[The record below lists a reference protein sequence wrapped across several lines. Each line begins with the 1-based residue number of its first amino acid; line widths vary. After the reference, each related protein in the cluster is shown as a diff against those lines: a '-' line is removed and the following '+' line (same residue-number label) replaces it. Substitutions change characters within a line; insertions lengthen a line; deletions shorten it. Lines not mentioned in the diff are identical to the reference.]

1 MQVKECEVGYSWT
14 NIKDL
19 YQKIRRLDSNDNN
32 IFKTNKNSRD
42 SDNDIDELQIKNR
55 KYLHSEIAINSHS
68 LWRRK
73 GFWESALLE
82 GVISQITISDGD
94 QSWDDLPPDQ
104 LKEAVIG

>member
-1 MQVKECEVGYSWT
+1 MIGKTTQINNLLSTLLSESNSSE
-14 NIKDL
+14 
-19 YQKIRRLDSNDNN
+19 DSNDNN